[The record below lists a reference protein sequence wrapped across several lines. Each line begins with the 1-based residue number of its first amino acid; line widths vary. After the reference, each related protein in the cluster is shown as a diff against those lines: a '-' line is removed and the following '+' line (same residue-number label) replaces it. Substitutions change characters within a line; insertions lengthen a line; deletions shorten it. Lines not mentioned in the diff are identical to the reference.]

1 MHITLKLHHF
11 LSPSLSPILTSLPK
25 LAPLAQMYLEPYEK
39 IGTSTGEKWAHM
51 LTISEDQADT
61 GHHLGTYRG
70 R

>member
-1 MHITLKLHHF
+1 
-11 LSPSLSPILTSLPK
+11 
-25 LAPLAQMYLEPYEK
+25 MYLEPYEK

-51 LTISEDQADT
+51 LTISEEQADT